1 MCWLTDPQYSS
12 GNSLISQ
19 TGNSL
24 SNAVSD
30 LGKGVENIGKGLEN
44 TLTAIAN
51 NPLPTLEAVALTYV
65 LEDPQFL
72 ALDSATAGAIATTAT
87 QYANG
92 NHDINSLLLNIG
104 ASLGG
109 SMIGKYAGS
118 VAASVSTEAELS
130 ASTTALI
137 KNVVTSA
144 SGQAAAVAIK
154 GGNLQQ
160 VLTAG
165 VSGAVSATISTQLKS
180 AGLQNAPAQV
190 IANATAA
197 ATKAILGGK
206 DIATAIGSSVAA
218 TAIQQIISSG
228 VNSITG
234 RQNNLSNLNN
244 QYTQTATDFNNWI
257 SSNLKPVE
265 DVLNTGAT
273 IQSNAQAIE
282 AKINQFD
289 AGAAIING
297 QGTPTADQLAA
308 AGVEQ
313 TGTVRKIVGPIQER
327 EWIFVPQY
335 TLPDGTLMTG
345 YNATTLTN
353 YLNTQVQPLTDQ
365 STSITQQISD
375 YNAAYAKYQDL
386 MPTYTNYQNQL
397 STIQT
402 NINNES
408 SALNTDI
415 QNVSTAVVNYEQQI
429 TSDAADITKQIASE
443 AASVVPGA
451 LDSAAQTQGFTDYAQ
466 MQKAQAE
473 GFDPTDGATYQ
484 AATKL
489 GYTDATTYEAAQQ
502 AVPGISA
509 SQYSSVVAYASTA
522 GFGSN
527 LNEALDAQ
535 AKQYTNIADYQLGQQ
550 LKLDNNTELD
560 ALKVYS
566 NNAGFG
572 TDYGTA
578 QAAEKNGFDT
588 ATNYN
593 LAKSLDL
600 TTADQ
605 LNNVKSYATQ
615 AGFGTDYATAQA
627 AQVKGF
633 DTAQNY
639 DTAVGLGIGTFSQ
652 LQNLKEFAS
661 GAGFGDSLA
670 TAQTAQNNGFTDAK
684 DYNTAVSLDLTTNK
698 ELKDLE
704 TYASNAGFKPAELS
718 TAQAAQNEGFT
729 KASDYNTALSEGFN
743 NNKDYQLAD
752 QLDITTSQGLTNLQE
767 FAAKGG
773 FGTNVN
779 DPQVLQEAQTAQ
791 GLNLSDATELKDLQT
806 YSDTAGFGK
815 DLGNAQKAQEG
826 GFEDIGNYTT
836 AKNLNISTLTELQA
850 LQQYASDSG
859 FSESKLADAQ
869 KAQEGGFTDV
879 NTFTAAQKYGV
890 NSATDWADDNA
901 AAQKDGWKN
910 YDQQQVATNAGFSDP
925 SVYNVAQKYG
935 IETQSAW
942 TDVNAEAQKN
952 GWKGYDQ
959 QQTAGDA
966 GFSDPKTYETAQKY
980 GIDTMDNWTQANTAA
995 QDAGWRD
1002 YVQQQTALD
1011 AGFEEPS
1018 DLAIN
1023 YVDTVEAFQNAQDP
1037 LNEPTPTE
1045 EEQTITEEEP
1055 TVTEEEQTIASE
1067 EPNWD
1072 FNFPLLVMGKN
1083 IGSSNAS
1090 NIFNPGKSGTGA
1102 TGTAGASG
1110 ASGTNGLTAQQLAI
1124 LATPTI
1130 FTPAA
1135 PTVDVGA
1142 PKVNLAGLVDQPAP
1156 VAQNN
1161 TSYAGYMSDLPDLG
1175 YLPYDYGGPQ
1185 DAQAVTFASPNQ
1197 AENTTMAATGG
1208 SVDDLLRIMNWRV

>member
-1 MCWLTDPQYSS
+1 MCDPVQEVTNTFK
-12 GNSLISQ
+12 GV
-19 TGNSL
+19 
-24 SNAVSD
+24 SNVVSD
-30 LGKGVENIGKGLEN
+30 IGKGVESIGKGLEN
-44 TLTAIAN
+44 TLNTIAK
-51 NPLPTLEAVALTYV
+51 NPLPTLEAIALTYV

-92 NHDINSLLLNIG
+92 NHNINSLLLNIG

-118 VAASVSTEAELS
+118 VAASVATEAELS

-190 IANATAA
+190 VANATAA
-197 ATKAILGGK
+197 ATRAILGGK

-218 TAIQQIISSG
+218 TAIQQVISSG

-234 RQNNLSNLNN
+234 RQNNLSSLND
-244 QYTQTATDFNNWI
+244 QYTKTATDFNNWI
-257 SSNLKPVE
+257 SSNLKPLE
-265 DVLNTGAT
+265 DTLKTGAT
-273 IQSNAQAIE
+273 IQANAQDLE
-282 AKINQFD
+282 ARIGQFN
-289 AGAAIING
+289 AGAAIVNG
-297 QGTPTADQLAA
+297 QTSPTVDALSAA
-308 AGVEQ
+308 NVSIPYDTQFWQGSRLVSQVHDYQ
-313 TGTVRKIVGPIQER
+313 T
-327 EWIFVPQY
+327 
-335 TLPDGTLMTG
+335 PDGQVSTDL
-345 YNATTLTN
+345 NSILSN
-353 YLNTQVQPLTDQ
+353 YLNNQVQPLTDQ
-365 STSITQQISD
+365 SASITQQISD

-402 NINNES
+402 SINNES

-415 QNVSTAVVNYEQQI
+415 QNVSTEVVKYEQQI
-429 TSDAADITKQIASE
+429 TTDAADITKQIASE
-443 AASVVPGA
+443 AASLVPSA

-509 SQYSSVVAYASTA
+509 NQYSSVVAYASTA

-527 LNEALDAQ
+527 LNEAIDAQ
-535 AKQYTNIADYQLGQQ
+535 SKQYTNIADYQLGQQ
-550 LKLDNNTELD
+550 LKLDNNKELD

-615 AGFGTDYATAQA
+615 AGFGTDYATAQT

-670 TAQTAQNNGFTDAK
+670 TAQTALSNGFANAK
-684 DYNTAVSLDLTTNK
+684 DYNTAVGLELTTNK

-729 KASDYNTALSEGFN
+729 KASDYNTALAEGFS

-752 QLDITTSQGLTNLQE
+752 QLGITTAQGLTSLQE

-806 YSDTAGFGK
+806 YADTAGFGK
-815 DLGNAQKAQEG
+815 DLGTAQKAQEG

-836 AKNLNISTLTELQA
+836 AKNLNIETLTELQA

-925 SVYNVAQKYG
+925 SVYNIAQKYG

-942 TDVNAEAQKN
+942 TDVNTEAQKN
-952 GWKGYDQ
+952 GWQGYEQ

-966 GFSDPKTYETAQKY
+966 GFSDPKIYEIAQKY
-980 GIDTMDNWTQANTAA
+980 GIDTMDGWTQANTAA
-995 QDAGWRD
+995 QDSGWRD

-1018 DLAIN
+1018 DLAMN
-1023 YVDTVEAFQNAQDP
+1023 YVDMVEAFQNAQDP

-1045 EEQTITEEEP
+1045 EEQAITEEEP
-1055 TVTEEEQTIASE
+1055 TPVEEEQTVANE
-1067 EPNWD
+1067 EPNWN
-1072 FNFPLLVMGKN
+1072 FSFPLLVMGKN
-1083 IGSSNAS
+1083 AGSSNAS
-1090 NIFNPGKSGTGA
+1090 NIFNPGKSATGSTGTTGA
-1102 TGTAGASG
+1102 T
-1110 ASGTNGLTAQQLAI
+1110 GTNGLTAQQLAL

-1142 PKVNLAGLVDQPAP
+1142 PKVNLAGLVDQPTPEFQSAP
-1156 VAQNN
+1156 
-1161 TSYAGYMSDLPDLG
+1161 TTAGYMPDLPDLG

-1208 SVDDLLRIMNWRV
+1208 SVDDLLRIMNWRI